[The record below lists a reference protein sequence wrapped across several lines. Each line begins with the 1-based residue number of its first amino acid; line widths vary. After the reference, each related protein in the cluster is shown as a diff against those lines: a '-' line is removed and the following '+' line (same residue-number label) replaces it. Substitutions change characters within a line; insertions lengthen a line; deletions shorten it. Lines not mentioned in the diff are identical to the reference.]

1 MNVNNNSDDDGDDNG
16 VDGRISI
23 SKDDIHKKAHAD
35 DDDDDDD
42 QTQNHSK
49 EYYLDKLHRFLYD
62 PNMGKMLKKDPFH
75 PDFDTVREMRFL

>member
-1 MNVNNNSDDDGDDNG
+1 MNVNNKSDDDWDDNG
-16 VDGRISI
+16 VDGRIS
-23 SKDDIHKKAHAD
+23 KDHIHKKAHAE
-35 DDDDDDD
+35 DDDDD

-75 PDFDTVREMRFL
+75 PDFDTVREMRFS